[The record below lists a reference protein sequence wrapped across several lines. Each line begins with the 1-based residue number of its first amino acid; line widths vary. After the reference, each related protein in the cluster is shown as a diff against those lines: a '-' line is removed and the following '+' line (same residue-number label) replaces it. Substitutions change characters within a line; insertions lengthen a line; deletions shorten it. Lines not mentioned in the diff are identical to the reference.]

1 MCAVINGW
9 RALAAT
15 FFTIATIVLYS
26 HLSYHP
32 FPLATRARQQEPL
45 FPIPKQI
52 WQINFNHPHYNDLGP
67 AIHSWDHLNPQHSH
81 TILTEATARDIIQK
95 HYADDPETLK
105 TYLDLHSM
113 ILKSDYLRYLV
124 LAAVGGVYSDL
135 DTDAVKP
142 IDGWIPP
149 ELAERGIRAIVG
161 IESDKMDSPNLVPG
175 VYMPVQ
181 FVQWTLACSARHPM
195 MVRMAEAVTRG
206 LHRLASSHGVPVHEL
221 EPMEA
226 IEVLVTTGPVRWSR
240 MVFDYLS
247 EVSGTEVTWKN
258 MTGMTKSRVIGDVL
272 VLPIAGFASG
282 VGHSGSPREV
292 TEDTLMWHR
301 FQGTWRGVQ
310 ERLGG
315 ERRGGK
321 GERGGGEGGEGG
333 RGEEDKG
340 VKSEGR

>member
-1 MCAVINGW
+1 MFSVNGW
-9 RALAAT
+9 RPLAAAA
-15 FFTIATIVLYS
+15 FFTIASFVLYS
-26 HLSYHP
+26 YLSYHP

-45 FPIPKQI
+45 LPIPKKI
-52 WQINFNHPHYNDLGP
+52 WQINFDHPQYNDLGP
-67 AIHSWDHLNPQHSH
+67 AMDSWDRLNPQHKH
-81 TILTEATARDIIQK
+81 TILTEATARDIVQK
-95 HYADDPETLK
+95 HYADDPKTLK

-142 IDGWIPP
+142 IDEWIPA

-161 IESDKMDSPNLVPG
+161 PD
-175 VYMPVQ
+175 
-181 FVQWTLACSARHPM
+181 ARHPM
-195 MVRMAEAVTRG
+195 MVGMVEAVTRG

-226 IEVLVTTGPVRWSR
+226 IEVLFTTGPVRWSR

-258 MTGMTKSRVIGDVL
+258 VTGMRKSRVIGDVL
-272 VLPIAGFASG
+272 VLPIAGFTSG
-282 VGHSGSPREV
+282 RGIMGSPNKA

-301 FQGTWRGVQ
+301 FQGKWKVGL
-310 ERLGG
+310 EN
-315 ERRGGK
+315 
-321 GERGGGEGGEGG
+321 
-333 RGEEDKG
+333 D
-340 VKSEGR
+340 